1 MACTSVCKG
10 GEEAEIKAFMV
21 FAIHGWISLIE
32 LKEIFLYA
40 FLLLLQPLWSA
51 NTMEG
56 HEDAPESLFQS
67 QNVVVIEK
75 RLGTRRERR
84 KTRIL

>member
-1 MACTSVCKG
+1 MLGVSAMACTSVCKG

-40 FLLLLQPLWSA
+40 FLLLLQPL
-51 NTMEG
+51 
-56 HEDAPESLFQS
+56 
-67 QNVVVIEK
+67 
-75 RLGTRRERR
+75 
-84 KTRIL
+84 